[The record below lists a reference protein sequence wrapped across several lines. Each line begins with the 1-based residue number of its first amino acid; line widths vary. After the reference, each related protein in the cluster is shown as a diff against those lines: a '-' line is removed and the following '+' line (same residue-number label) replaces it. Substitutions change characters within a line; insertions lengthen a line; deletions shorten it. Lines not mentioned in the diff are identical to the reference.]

1 MPEIHIKNEIIELTE
16 EQLLGF
22 IKKLSNGWVHLTE
35 SYYTYHFSGFSDITG
50 IFMIPNKGQNDIN
63 RQFEEQISD
72 PVVRSSYN
80 SIKDELEKMK
90 ALDLDITIWLAKFV
104 NVEVDG
110 TKFEKSKLLRGL
122 RKIVAG
128 KKGGCTVGP
137 IWVMNPE
144 YKEFIDKSAE
154 ILGSAQTFQKTLD
167 QRINEL
173 FPDSLYQ

>member
-1 MPEIHIKNEIIELTE
+1 MPEIHIKKEIIELTE

-22 IKKLSNGWVHLTE
+22 IKSLANGWVHLTE

-50 IFMIPNKGQNDIN
+50 IFNIPNKRQNDIN
-63 RQFEEQISD
+63 RQFEDLICD
-72 PVVRSSYN
+72 PVVQSSYN
-80 SIKDELEKMK
+80 SIKNELEKMK

-137 IWVMNPE
+137 IWAMNTE
-144 YKEFIDKSAE
+144 YKEFIDKSAMIRDSAHAYQK
-154 ILGSAQTFQKTLD
+154 ILN
-167 QRINEL
+167 QRISEL
-173 FPDSLYQ
+173 YPDSLYQ